1 MQNSAF
7 IVIFKIVPNQLN
19 LIRFYKF
26 NPAKLSAVQPLGQA
40 LSHCWDFIKSIGI
53 TNTMEEYEKRRLSIF
68 NQLNL
73 FSMVAGL
80 ILTLAGIFSKN
91 HLPPLVWYV
100 VCSPLAIGVIVLWL
114 THEQYYEASRLIY
127 FSVYPIV
134 TCLVYLGKVD
144 AGVSLFF
151 ILYGVMSVF
160 FLQRFTSII
169 FAFCWS
175 AACYLVATV
184 MPHNYYF
191 RLATE
196 NYSLYIFHH
205 VTALGFIFYTLFL
218 IKKENSDY
226 QFSIL
231 AKSREVHR
239 RNLEIERQRQEIAH
253 KATLLE
259 QQTKEL
265 TELNQVKNKLFS
277 VIAHDLKTPMYAMR
291 NLFYNMQRYN
301 LSAEEIK
308 DMMPGIATE
317 MTYTTSLMENLL
329 QWAKT
334 QMKHASVK
342 PEVLDVQSMVDD
354 VVQLLKLQADNKQ
367 VYLESMLE
375 QPFYCYADKEMV
387 NLVLRNLL
395 SNAIKFTPEHGKV
408 YIGAV
413 QNGRQVEVFVQD
425 TGIGISHENIHQ
437 LFGDNY
443 YSTRGTNHETGT
455 GLGLKL
461 CKEFLEK
468 NGGNITVQSERG
480 KGSTF
485 TFTLPRYENQVA

>member
-1 MQNSAF
+1 
-7 IVIFKIVPNQLN
+7 
-19 LIRFYKF
+19 
-26 NPAKLSAVQPLGQA
+26 VQPIGQV
-40 LSHCWDFIKSIGI
+40 LSHYWEFIKSIG
-53 TNTMEEYEKRRLSIF
+53 TSSTMEESEKRRLSIF
-68 NQLNL
+68 NQLNF

-100 VCSPLAIGVIVLWL
+100 VCSPLAIGVIILWL
-114 THEQYYEASRLIY
+114 TSEQYYEASRLIY
-127 FSVYPIV
+127 FSIYPIV

-175 AACYLVATV
+175 AACYTVATV
-184 MPHNYYF
+184 VPREYYF
-191 RLATE
+191 KLATE
-196 NYSLYIFHH
+196 NYYLYIFHH
-205 VTALGFIFYTLFL
+205 ITALGFIFYTLFL
-218 IKKENSDY
+218 IKKENTDY

-231 AKSREVHR
+231 SKGRELHR
-239 RNLEIERQRQEIAH
+239 RNLEIERQKQEIAH
-253 KATLLE
+253 KAALME

-265 TELNQVKNKLFS
+265 SELNQVKNKLFS

-301 LSAEEIK
+301 LSAKEIM
-308 DMMPGIATE
+308 DMLPGIASE
-317 MTYTTSLMENLL
+317 MNYTTSLMENLL
-329 QWAKT
+329 QWAKS
-334 QMKHASVK
+334 QMKHASVN
-342 PEVLDVQSMVDD
+342 PEMLDVSFMIDEVLK
-354 VVQLLKLQADNKQ
+354 LLQLQAQNKH
-367 VYLESMLE
+367 VYLESRLQ
-375 QPFYCYADKEMV
+375 QPLFCYADREMV

-408 YIGAV
+408 SIGAE
-413 QNGRQVEVFVQD
+413 QHDGQVEVSVQD
-425 TGIGISHENIHQ
+425 TGIGISQENIQQ

-443 YSTRGTNHETGT
+443 YTTRGTNHETGT

-468 NGGNITVQSERG
+468 NGGSISVKSEKG
-480 KGSTF
+480 KGSIF
-485 TFTLPRYENQVA
+485 TFTLPEYDEHAA

>member
-1 MQNSAF
+1 M
-7 IVIFKIVPNQLN
+7 
-19 LIRFYKF
+19 
-26 NPAKLSAVQPLGQA
+26 QPLGQA
-40 LSHCWDFIKSIGI
+40 VSHYWEFIKSIGI

-68 NQLNL
+68 NQLNF

-169 FAFCWS
+169 FAFCWA
-175 AACYLVATV
+175 AACYIVATV
-184 MPHNYYF
+184 MPRDYYF
-191 RLATE
+191 RLAAE
-196 NYSLYIFHH
+196 NYYLYIFHH

-218 IKKENSDY
+218 IKKENTNY

-231 AKSREVHR
+231 AKSRELHR
-239 RNLEIERQRQEIAH
+239 RNLEIERQRQEIGQ
-253 KATLLE
+253 KASLLE
-259 QQTKEL
+259 QQTREL

-291 NLFYNMQRYN
+291 NLFYNMQRYK
-301 LSAEEIK
+301 LSAQEIM
-308 DMMPGIATE
+308 DMLPGIASE
-317 MTYTTSLMENLL
+317 MNYTTSLMENLL
-329 QWAKT
+329 QWAKS
-334 QMKHASVK
+334 QMKHASVN
-342 PEVLDVQSMVDD
+342 PELLDVQLIISD
-354 VVQLLKLQADNKQ
+354 VLLLLQLQAQNKQ
-367 VYLESMLE
+367 VYLESRLE
-375 QPFYCYADKEMV
+375 GPVYCYADREMV

-408 YIGAV
+408 SIGAT
-413 QNGRQVEVFVQD
+413 QHDGQVEVSVQD
-425 TGIGISHENIHQ
+425 TGIGISQDNIPQ

-443 YSTRGTNHETGT
+443 YTTRGTNHETGT

-468 NGGNITVQSERG
+468 NGGSISVTSEKG

-485 TFTLPRYENQVA
+485 TFTLPQYDEQVA